1 MRIKRR
7 YAEEIILIDLLIL
20 TRKAVF
26 YFVLVSLKACAH
38 AAENEA
44 SLIWLGMS
52 Q

>member
-7 YAEEIILIDLLIL
+7 YAEEMILIYLLIL

-26 YFVLVSLKACAH
+26 YFVLVSSKVSPH

-44 SLIWLGMS
+44 SLIWLGLS

>member
-7 YAEEIILIDLLIL
+7 YAEEIMIL
-20 TRKAVF
+20 TRKPVF
-26 YFVLVSLKACAH
+26 YFVLVSSEASAH

>member
-7 YAEEIILIDLLIL
+7 CAEEIILIDLLIL

-26 YFVLVSLKACAH
+26 YFVLVSSKVSAH